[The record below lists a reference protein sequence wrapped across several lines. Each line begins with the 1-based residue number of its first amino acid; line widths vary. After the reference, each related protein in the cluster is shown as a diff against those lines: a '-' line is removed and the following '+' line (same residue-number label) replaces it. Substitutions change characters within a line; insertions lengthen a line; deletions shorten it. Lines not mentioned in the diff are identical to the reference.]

1 MKIKILSISIYLIS
15 LSCHA
20 SWLCREAS
28 SLAEYDYF
36 YSCGVATSK
45 QLNIA
50 RKNALSNA
58 KDEFNSFCDESYNCK
73 NNEYVVSPLRTDCK
87 KVNNEFICYRGL
99 EYRILDKKREY
110 SNMSLIELKKEV
122 SNKENEL
129 RNINERIRTT
139 SKLSQLNSNIQLLEE
154 SDKTTLELDKLSNS
168 YQTKLTQGVFALK
181 FSSMNMDFETH
192 SDHIFA
198 FGFEYERFIFSD
210 IIGFNINMS
219 YLTGTKK
226 EAELD
231 PRGTPNSTSEDYYH
245 SHQGYDIALSLPIHI
260 YYMTIAPKFGYTSI
274 SFEETANIYNNFG
287 VALNEKSDSQSFS
300 NSYYGLNIKYGDKFF
315 GEIEPRK
322 YSNQDDVTT
331 SVGIGVKISF

>member
-1 MKIKILSISIYLIS
+1 MKIEILIISISLIS
-15 LSCHA
+15 LSSHA
-20 SWLCREAS
+20 SWLCKEAS
-28 SLAEYDYF
+28 SMAENEYF
-36 YSCGVATSK
+36 YSCGVATTSK
-45 QLNIA
+45 LSTA
-50 RKNALSNA
+50 RKKALNNA
-58 KDEFNSFCDESYNCK
+58 KDEFNTFCDESYNCK

-110 SNMSLIELKKEV
+110 SNMSLSELKKEV
-122 SNKENEL
+122 ASKENEL
-129 RNINERIRTT
+129 QYINNRISTT
-139 SKLSQLNSNIQLLEE
+139 NKLSQLNSNIQILEE
-154 SDKTTLELDKLSNS
+154 SDKTTLELDKLSNT
-168 YQTKLTQGVFALK
+168 YQKKLSQGVFALK
-181 FSSMNMDFETH
+181 FSSMNMNFETH

-198 FGFEYERFIFSD
+198 FGFEYERYIYSD
-210 IIGFNINMS
+210 IVGFNINMS

-231 PRGTPNSTSEDYYH
+231 PRGTPNSTSEVYYH

-274 SFEETANIYNNFG
+274 NYKQTANIYNNFG
-287 VALNEKSDSQSFS
+287 VALDEKSDTKSFS
-300 NSYYGLNIKYGDKFF
+300 KSYYGLNIKYGDNFF